1 MERELQWLRFNGA
14 IPGANHPLQC
24 LQEMQTM
31 LAVTVSVLFERKCM
45 TPKDWQRIEVYRN
58 CAWPGDFPR
67 NSRIKNC
74 VTRSDGSLSPRN
86 RGGLIVFNKC
96 LVLLFPLLMVLP
108 ALSAQHVAGHPRSA
122 IDTGDQSAIREIIDM
137 ERQAREASIRR
148 DAEFSQRTLAE
159 DYVAITPLGQVTTKQ
174 DTLSARRSG
183 QLRYETIN
191 VSDMVVRV
199 YGDTAVVTARADVKG
214 HQLGEDFS
222 GPYRYTRV
230 WVRRTGHWQAV
241 SYQATVTQ

>member
-1 MERELQWLRFNGA
+1 
-14 IPGANHPLQC
+14 
-24 LQEMQTM
+24 M
-31 LAVTVSVLFERKCM
+31 L
-45 TPKDWQRIEVYRN
+45 
-58 CAWPGDFPR
+58 
-67 NSRIKNC
+67 
-74 VTRSDGSLSPRN
+74 
-86 RGGLIVFNKC
+86 NKYA
-96 LVLLFPLLMVLP
+96 VLLLSSLVVTLP
-108 ALSAQHVAGHPRSA
+108 AFAGQLVAVHPRTAMDS
-122 IDTGDQSAIREIIDM
+122 GDQSTIKEIVEM
-137 ERQAREASIRR
+137 ERQAKEASLHR
-148 DAEFSQRTLAE
+148 DPDFSQRTLAE

-174 DTLSARRSG
+174 DTVSARKSG
-183 QLRYETIN
+183 QLRYEAID

>member
-1 MERELQWLRFNGA
+1 MA
-14 IPGANHPLQC
+14 
-24 LQEMQTM
+24 
-31 LAVTVSVLFERKCM
+31 
-45 TPKDWQRIEVYRN
+45 
-58 CAWPGDFPR
+58 
-67 NSRIKNC
+67 
-74 VTRSDGSLSPRN
+74 
-86 RGGLIVFNKC
+86 
-96 LVLLFPLLMVLP
+96 LP
-108 ALSAQHVAGHPRSA
+108 AFSAQPAALHPRTT
-122 IDTGDQSAIREIIDM
+122 IDADDQATIREIVDM
-137 ERQAREASIRR
+137 ERQAREASLHR

-174 DTLSARRSG
+174 DTLSARKSG
-183 QLRYETIN
+183 QLRYDTIN

-230 WVRRTGHWQAV
+230 WVRRTRHWQAV

>member
-1 MERELQWLRFNGA
+1 MINECAVFLLS
-14 IPGANHPLQC
+14 L
-24 LQEMQTM
+24 L
-31 LAVTVSVLFERKCM
+31 LA
-45 TPKDWQRIEVYRN
+45 
-58 CAWPGDFPR
+58 
-67 NSRIKNC
+67 
-74 VTRSDGSLSPRN
+74 
-86 RGGLIVFNKC
+86 
-96 LVLLFPLLMVLP
+96 LP
-108 ALSAQHVAGHPRSA
+108 AFSGQHVALRPRPSVDA
-122 IDTGDQSAIREIIDM
+122 AEEATIREIVDM
-137 ERQAREASIRR
+137 ERQSREASIHR
-148 DAEFSQRTLAE
+148 DAEFSKRTLAE

-174 DTLSARRSG
+174 DTVSARKSG
-183 QLRYETIN
+183 QLRYETID

>member
-1 MERELQWLRFNGA
+1 
-14 IPGANHPLQC
+14 
-24 LQEMQTM
+24 
-31 LAVTVSVLFERKCM
+31 VL
-45 TPKDWQRIEVYRN
+45 
-58 CAWPGDFPR
+58 
-67 NSRIKNC
+67 
-74 VTRSDGSLSPRN
+74 
-86 RGGLIVFNKC
+86 NKYA
-96 LVLLFPLLMVLP
+96 VLLFLSLLAALP
-108 ALSAQHVAGHPRSA
+108 AVAGQHVAVHPRTS
-122 IDTGDQSAIREIIDM
+122 IDSGDQSTIREIVEM
-137 ERQAREASIRR
+137 ERQAKEASLHR
-148 DAEFSQRTLAE
+148 DPEFSQRTLAE

-174 DTLSARRSG
+174 DTVSARKSG
-183 QLRYETIN
+183 QLRYEAID